1 MLMGEFNHSID
12 PKGRVIVPAKLR
24 EQLGEEFV
32 ITKGLD
38 GCLFG
43 YPMDEWKKFEEK
55 LQTLPLNTKNARQLA
70 RYFLAGATTAEI
82 DKQGRILIPQVLRE
96 FASLDKDI
104 VLTGAGNRIEI
115 WNKATWTEMISSY
128 DDNMDDVAESMS
140 SLGFMI

>member
-1 MLMGEFNHSID
+1 MGEFNHSID

-24 EQLGEEFV
+24 EQLGDEFV

-55 LQTLPLNTKNARQLA
+55 LQSLPLNTKDARQIV
-70 RYFLAGATTAEI
+70 RYFLAGATTGEI
-82 DKQGRILIPQVLRE
+82 DKQGRVLIPQVLRE
-96 FASLDKDI
+96 FASLNKDV

-115 WNKATWTEMISSY
+115 WNKETWDDMVAKY
-128 DDNMDDVAESMS
+128 DENMDDVAESMRN
-140 SLGFMI
+140 LGFTI

>member
-1 MLMGEFNHSID
+1 MGEFNHSID

-24 EQLGEEFV
+24 EQLGDEFV

-55 LQTLPLNTKNARQLA
+55 LQSLPLNTKDARQIV
-70 RYFLAGATTAEI
+70 RYFLAGATTGEI
-82 DKQGRILIPQVLRE
+82 DKQGRVLIPQVLRE
-96 FASLDKDI
+96 FASLNKDV

-115 WNKATWTEMISSY
+115 WNKETWDDMVAKY
-128 DDNMDDVAESMS
+128 DENMDDVAESMS
-140 SLGFMI
+140 NLGFTI